1 LFKRG
6 LFKNTLVQLNL
17 PPSAKFWE
25 QPLVGQVT
33 QNSLSIMDNLEEK
46 VSEFLAGSDQGEVQ
60 SEPEVTS
67 QEVSSEVSSSQEEEQ
82 AEEPTYEIEG
92 KSYKLSELKDLLQK
106 AKHYEHLLPEFTR
119 RSQEL
124 AELKRKL
131 ESPSKQT
138 SESVE
143 DEIRQQALRY
153 LREQLGLVTKEDLE
167 GFLQQ
172 VVNSVQTYIEEQNK
186 LQRAIEYLEKKYDGT
201 FFPKFDYE
209 KLKEFLVQKYGE
221 DVSNWPKTIDLHLE
235 YLDMNREFFE
245 KLPEFQRK
253 AVITERGGIPSPGT
267 VVSKK
272 IVEKPTKEDEI
283 SLEEAALD
291 FLKNL

>member
-1 LFKRG
+1 ME
-6 LFKNTLVQLNL
+6 N
-17 PPSAKFWE
+17 
-25 QPLVGQVT
+25 
-33 QNSLSIMDNLEEK
+33 IEEK
-46 VSEFLAGSDQGEVQ
+46 VSEFLEGSDQGEIQ
-60 SEPEVTS
+60 SEPVTS
-67 QEVSSEVSSSQEEEQ
+67 SEGGSSEISSSQEEQ
-82 AEEPTYEIEG
+82 TEEPIYEIEG
-92 KSYKLSELKDLLQK
+92 QSYKLSELKDLLQK

-131 ESPSKQT
+131 ESSSKQLG
-138 SESVE
+138 ENVE
-143 DEIRQQALRY
+143 DEVRRQALNY

-172 VVNSVQTYIEEQNK
+172 LVSSVQTYIEEQNK

-221 DVSNWPKTIDLHLE
+221 DKANWPKTIDLHLE

-253 AVITERGGIPSPGT
+253 AVVTERGGIPSPGT
-267 VVSKK
+267 TISKK
-272 IVEKPTKEDEI
+272 IVERPTKEDEI
-283 SLEEAALD
+283 SLDEAALE